1 MNEEKDEKISK
12 LTARNQLLDSNN
24 RILAQ
29 KLKDKDK
36 EIKTINNLYLK
47 EKAKLSEIYRVVS
60 SSKINEE
67 NYTKMIDWIKETINA
82 RWYYRAFN

>member
-67 NYTKMIDWIKETINA
+67 NYTKMIDWIKEVIKEEV
-82 RWYYRAFN
+82 

>member
-36 EIKTINNLYLK
+36 EIKTINKLYLK

-67 NYTKMIDWIKETINA
+67 NYTKMIDWIKKVIKEEV
-82 RWYYRAFN
+82 

>member
-67 NYTKMIDWIKETINA
+67 NYTKMIDWIKKVIKEEV
-82 RWYYRAFN
+82 

>member
-1 MNEEKDEKISK
+1 MNEEKELEEKINK
-12 LTARNQLLDSNN
+12 LRTSNQLLDSNN

-67 NYTKMIDWIKETINA
+67 NYTKMID
-82 RWYYRAFN
+82 

>member
-24 RILAQ
+24 RILAE

-67 NYTKMIDWIKETINA
+67 NYTKMIDWIKKVIKEEV
-82 RWYYRAFN
+82 

>member
-12 LTARNQLLDSNN
+12 LIARNQLLDSNN
-24 RILAQ
+24 IILAQ

-82 RWYYRAFN
+82 R

>member
-1 MNEEKDEKISK
+1 MNEEEANK
-12 LTARNQLLDSNN
+12 LRARNQLLDSNN

-47 EKAKLSEIYRVVS
+47 EKDKLNEIYRVVS
-60 SSKINEE
+60 SNKINEE
-67 NYTKMIDWIKETINA
+67 NYMKMTDWIKKVIKEEV
-82 RWYYRAFN
+82 

>member
-24 RILAQ
+24 RILVQ

-60 SSKINEE
+60 SSKINEK

-82 RWYYRAFN
+82 R

>member
-67 NYTKMIDWIKETINA
+67 NYTKMIDWIKKVITEVV
-82 RWYYRAFN
+82 

>member
-60 SSKINEE
+60 SSKINEK

-82 RWYYRAFN
+82 R

>member
-36 EIKTINNLYLK
+36 DIKTINSLYLK
-47 EKAKLSEIYRVVS
+47 EKSKLNEIFRVVS
-60 SSKINEE
+60 SNKINET
-67 NYTKMIDWIKETINA
+67 NYMKMINWIKDFIEGKNG
-82 RWYYRAFN
+82 

>member
-82 RWYYRAFN
+82 R

>member
-1 MNEEKDEKISK
+1 MNEEEANK
-12 LTARNQLLDSNN
+12 LRARNQLLDSNN

-47 EKAKLSEIYRVVS
+47 
-60 SSKINEE
+60 
-67 NYTKMIDWIKETINA
+67 
-82 RWYYRAFN
+82 F

>member
-1 MNEEKDEKISK
+1 MNEEKELEEKINK
-12 LTARNQLLDSNN
+12 LRTSNQLLDSNN

-82 RWYYRAFN
+82 R

>member
-1 MNEEKDEKISK
+1 MNEEEANK
-12 LTARNQLLDSNN
+12 LRARNQLLDSNN

-47 EKAKLSEIYRVVS
+47 EKDKLSKIYEVVS
-60 SSKINEE
+60 SNKINET
-67 NYTKMIDWIKETINA
+67 NYMKMTDWITD
-82 RWYYRAFN
+82 

>member
-36 EIKTINNLYLK
+36 EIKIINNLYLK

-67 NYTKMIDWIKETINA
+67 NYTKMVDWIKETINA
-82 RWYYRAFN
+82 R

>member
-29 KLKDKDK
+29 KFKDKDK
-36 EIKTINNLYLK
+36 EVKIINNLYLK
-47 EKAKLSEIYRVVS
+47 EKSKLAKIYEVVS
-60 SSKINEE
+60 SNKINET
-67 NYTKMIDWIKETINA
+67 NYMKMTDWIKKVIKEEI
-82 RWYYRAFN
+82 

>member
-1 MNEEKDEKISK
+1 MNEDEVSK
-12 LTARNQLLDSNN
+12 LRARNQLLDSNN
-24 RILAQ
+24 RILVQ

-36 EIKTINNLYLK
+36 EIKIINNLYLK

-82 RWYYRAFN
+82 R

>member
-1 MNEEKDEKISK
+1 MNEEEANK
-12 LTARNQLLDSNN
+12 LRARNQLLDSNN

-47 EKAKLSEIYRVVS
+47 EKAKLNEIYRVVS
-60 SSKINEE
+60 SNKINEE
-67 NYTKMIDWIKETINA
+67 NYMKMTDWIKKVIKEEA
-82 RWYYRAFN
+82 

>member
-67 NYTKMIDWIKETINA
+67 NYTKMIDWIKKVIKEEV
-82 RWYYRAFN
+82 YVSVVD

>member
-1 MNEEKDEKISK
+1 MNEEKELEEKINK
-12 LTARNQLLDSNN
+12 LRTSNQLLDSNN

-47 EKAKLSEIYRVVS
+47 EKSKLSEIYRVVS

-82 RWYYRAFN
+82 R

>member
-47 EKAKLSEIYRVVS
+47 EKSKLTKIYEVVS
-60 SSKINEE
+60 SNKINET
-67 NYTKMIDWIKETINA
+67 NYMKMTDWIRKVIKEEI
-82 RWYYRAFN
+82 

>member
-67 NYTKMIDWIKETINA
+67 NYIKMIDWIKETINA
-82 RWYYRAFN
+82 R